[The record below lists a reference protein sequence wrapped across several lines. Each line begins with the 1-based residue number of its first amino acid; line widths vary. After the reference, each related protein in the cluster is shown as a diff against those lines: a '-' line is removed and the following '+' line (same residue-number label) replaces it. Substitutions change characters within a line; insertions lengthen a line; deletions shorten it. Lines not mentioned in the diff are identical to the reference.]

1 MAQPSPGQRRPGVS
15 APDPVIDT
23 AVVVRSCQETA
34 VEGGEPV
41 GLGLTPDPPFG
52 VLTAEVAEPLLG
64 HFLGPG
70 AKAVADV
77 VARNHEVPAVAS
89 PAAHKHMGVRLVGVE
104 MADGDPVQTRFS
116 KVVGDPRHDLPGEA
130 LEVRNP
136 IAVLG

>member
-1 MAQPSPGQRRPGVS
+1 MARPATRRDRYPGAQPFADDPIDQRLYFGRTRE
-15 APDPVIDT
+15 A
-23 AVVVRSCQETA
+23 QE
-34 VEGGEPV
+34 V
-41 GLGLTPDPPFG
+41 FHR
-52 VLTAEVAEPLLG
+52 VLAEPLLG

-116 KVVGDPRHDLPGEA
+116 KVVGDPRHDFPDEA
-130 LEVRNP
+130 REVRNP
-136 IAVLG
+136 IAVLR